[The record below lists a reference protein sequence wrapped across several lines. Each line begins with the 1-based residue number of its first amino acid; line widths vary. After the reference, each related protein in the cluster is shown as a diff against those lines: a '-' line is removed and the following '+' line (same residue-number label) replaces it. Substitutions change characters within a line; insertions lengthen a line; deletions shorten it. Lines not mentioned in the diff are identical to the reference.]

1 MEPVEEK
8 IAIFSS
14 EKGIYIASVKEE
26 MNEEMNEET
35 VKVLVEHS

>member
-1 MEPVEEK
+1 MEPVEER

-14 EKGIYIASVKEE
+14 EKGIYIASV
-26 MNEEMNEET
+26 NEEMNEET